1 MFTGLI
7 EETGTV
13 KNIERRPD
21 GMVFTI
27 AAERVLEGTRR
38 GDSIAVNG
46 ACLSVT
52 DLGRDQFSV
61 FASRVTCEV
70 TTLGSFARGRRVHLE
85 RALTLASRLGGH
97 LVQAHVDGRGKVMG
111 VKKDSSGLEITIA
124 APPDIMKHLV
134 PRGSI
139 AVDGVS
145 LTVVSLVD
153 GGFVI
158 YLIPETL
165 GNTGLS
171 GLKPGEEVNLETDI
185 LAKYVEKA
193 LGFSGKAEGDDR
205 DSSLLKKLL
214 EGGYA

>member
-7 EETGTV
+7 EETGTI
-13 KNIERRPD
+13 KNIERKAD

-52 DLGRDQFSV
+52 DLGREDFSV

-70 TTLGSFARGRRVHLE
+70 TTLGSFIRGRKVHLE
-85 RALTLASRLGGH
+85 RALTLSSRLGGH
-97 LVQAHVDGRGKVMG
+97 LVQAHVDGRGKVTG
-111 VKKDSSGLEITIA
+111 AKKDASGLEISIA

-134 PRGSI
+134 PRGSV

-145 LTVVSLVD
+145 LTVVSLVE

-165 GNTGLS
+165 QNTGLAEPQAR
-171 GLKPGEEVNLETDI
+171 GRGEPRNGHPGEVCGKGARDRW
-185 LAKYVEKA
+185 KA
-193 LGFSGKAEGDDR
+193 
-205 DSSLLKKLL
+205 
-214 EGGYA
+214 GGG